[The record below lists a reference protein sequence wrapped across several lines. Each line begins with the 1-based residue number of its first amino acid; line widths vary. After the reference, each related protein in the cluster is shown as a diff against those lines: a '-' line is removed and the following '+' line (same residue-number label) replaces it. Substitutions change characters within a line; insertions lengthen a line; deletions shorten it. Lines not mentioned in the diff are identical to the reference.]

1 MEKQITVQLK
11 VNRQPVTATVPADM
25 TLLTFLRDELGL
37 KGPKNGCGV
46 GHCGACTIIFN
57 GKATRSCLIRM
68 GSSRMEGA
76 QVETVEGLTR
86 HGGQLHPLQAA
97 FVEHGAIQCGF
108 CTPGM
113 LMTAKA
119 LLDENP
125 HPSAEEIKTALTRNR
140 NLCRC
145 TGYVNIVKAIQDAAE
160 RLASGEV
167 SVAPVAILSA
177 DQGQNTRLHRELIDI
192 VTGVT
197 RYGDDHF
204 LEGMLHGKILWSEH
218 PHAEI
223 ASIDTSQAEALDGV
237 ELVIT
242 AEEIPGEN
250 IAGII
255 ELDQPAIAGDRVRFI
270 GDPVA
275 AVFAETAELASQ
287 ALDAIQVDYDP
298 LPAVFEPEDAAHPD
312 APPVHEGG
320 NLAHHAAIRRGD
332 VDAAFEQCTTIIERT
347 YTTPRIEHA
356 FMEPENGIAI
366 PDEDGG
372 VTLRMG
378 TQCAFDDRTQL
389 ARILDM
395 PEEMI
400 RVEQLPMGGAFG
412 GKEDI
417 LIYQFLA
424 LGALLSQRPVKITLT
439 REESLRTHVK
449 RHPAEMWFKTGVDD
463 AGRILALDAKITL
476 NAGAYA
482 SLTADVLENSV
493 VFAGGPYYIPNVRAE
508 GWAWYTNTVPCGAMR
523 GFGVVQVA
531 VALESNL
538 DDLARRIG
546 MDPFELRH
554 INALDVG
561 LPTLADHVLEPGVV
575 GVKPTIRAAQE
586 ALSNLSLPEPAPGRR
601 IGVGVASAVK
611 NVGFGHGLTESA
623 GAIAKLDGNGHLT
636 IRISQHEYGQGSR
649 AGLARLAAI
658 EMGMPIRRITIVGP
672 DTAETPPTGPTTAS
686 RQTFLT
692 GNAVVETCRV
702 LRDEARARAAEA
714 LDANPANVRIVDDTF
729 VDVAS
734 ERAVEIAQVRDEFV
748 VERRYQAP
756 PSAPLLEDEPSR
768 LGEPTFRSRPTHWC
782 YSYGT
787 HVAVVEVD
795 ENSGEV
801 RVLTVIAAH
810 DLGRVINRGAVE
822 GQIHGG
828 VMQGVGYALSE
839 QFIVEDG
846 VNTTDSLRK
855 CGVPTADQTPE
866 IVPVLVEVPHPQGPH
881 GLKGFAEAPSLA
893 AAPAIL
899 NAIYDAVGV
908 RMTSLPATRD
918 RVKQAIRRREE
929 TE

>member
-1 MEKQITVQLK
+1 VEKRVTVHLK
-11 VNRQPVTATVPADM
+11 VNRQPVTATVASDT
-25 TLLTFLRDELGL
+25 TLLAFLRDELGF

-46 GHCGACTIIFN
+46 GHCGACTVIIN

-68 GSSRMEGA
+68 GSSRVDGA
-76 QVETVEGLTR
+76 NVETVEGLTR
-86 HGGQLHPLQAA
+86 NGQLHPLQAA
-97 FVEHGAIQCGF
+97 FVKHGAIQCGF

-119 LLDENP
+119 LLDENR
-125 HPSAEEIKTALTRNR
+125 HPSEEEIRAALTRNR

-145 TGYVNIVKAIQDAAE
+145 TGYVNIVKAIQDAAD
-160 RLASGEV
+160 RLASGET
-167 SVAPVAILSA
+167 SIAPEEILFA

-192 VTGVT
+192 VTGAT
-197 RYGDDHF
+197 RYGDDHV
-204 LEGMLHGKILWSEH
+204 LPGMLYGKILWSEH

-223 ASIDTSQAEALDGV
+223 VNIDVSEAEALDGV
-237 ELVIT
+237 HLVVT
-242 AEEIPGEN
+242 AEDIPGEN

-255 ELDQPAIAGDRVRFI
+255 ELDQPAIAEDRVRYI
-270 GDPVA
+270 GDGVV
-275 AVFAETAELASQ
+275 AVFAETPELASQ
-287 ALDAIQVDYDP
+287 ARDRIQVDYQP
-298 LPAVFEPEDAAHPD
+298 LPAVFEPEDAARPD
-312 APPVHEGG
+312 APHIHEDG
-320 NLAHHAAIRRGD
+320 NLAHHASIRRGN
-332 VDAAFEQCTTIIERT
+332 VDEAFERCAAVVERT

-378 TQCAFDDRTQL
+378 TQCAFDDRAQL
-389 ARILDM
+389 GRILDL

-449 RHPAEMWFKTGVDD
+449 RHPAKMWFKTGVDD
-463 AGRILALDAKITL
+463 EGRILALDAKITL

-493 VFAGGPYYIPNVRAE
+493 VFAGGPYYIPNVRVE
-508 GWAWYTNTVPCGAMR
+508 GWAWYTNTVLCGAMR

-538 DDLARRIG
+538 DELARQLG

-554 INALDVG
+554 RSALDTG
-561 LPTLADHVLEPGVV
+561 LPTLADHVLEPGVA
-575 GVKPTIRAAQE
+575 GIKPTITAARK
-586 ALSNLSLPEPAPGRR
+586 AFSALSLPEPAAGRR
-601 IGVGVASAVK
+601 IGFGVASAVK

-623 GAIAKLDGNGHLT
+623 GAIASLDRSGRVT

-649 AGLARLAAI
+649 AGLARLAAM
-658 EMGMPIRRITIVGP
+658 EMGLPIRQVDVIGP
-672 DTAETPPTGPTTAS
+672 DTAQTPPTGPTTAS

-692 GNAVVETCRV
+692 GNAVVEACRV
-702 LRDEARARAAEA
+702 LSDEARARAAEV
-714 LDANPANVRIVDDTF
+714 LDAHPDNIQIVEDRFLDIE
-729 VDVAS
+729 S
-734 ERAVEIAQVRDEFV
+734 ERAVKIAQVREEFV
-748 VERRYQAP
+748 VEHRYQAP
-756 PSAPLLEDEPSR
+756 PSAPLLEDEASH
-768 LGEPTFRSRPTHWC
+768 LGQPDFRSRPTHWC

-795 ENSGEV
+795 EGTGEV
-801 RVLTVIAAH
+801 RVLTIIAAH
-810 DLGRVINRGAVE
+810 DLGKVINPGAVE

-828 VMQGVGYALSE
+828 VMQGLGYALSE
-839 QFIVEDG
+839 QFLVESG
-846 VNTTDSLRK
+846 INTTDSLRK

-866 IVPVLVEVPHPQGPH
+866 IIPVLVEVPHPQGPQ

-893 AAPAIL
+893 TAPAIL

-908 RMTSLPATRD
+908 RIMSLPATRE
-918 RVKQAIRRREE
+918 RVRQALKERGDAR
-929 TE
+929 